1 MTLPTDPSGSASTA
15 PLTGSFIINC
25 PDPSNPSAIAQSRE
39 LEWWRGERDIERYL
53 SEDIPFLA
61 SRVYVRGI
69 WTENGY
75 FQNARKFAIQ
85 FLGIHQDMPQCFL
98 SSGQTDPLEGAN
110 PVLLARTTM
119 EYGQSLLFEPIPMEM
134 LYTAATRPQILV
146 EVDGVPAACKN
157 VNCDYL
163 YIAET
168 SSVDSMSIFGNDI
181 TIQATNLPT
190 DIENVILGDVECGAT
205 TSDGSTITCALSDDP
220 CAGDYTS
227 VQVITTGG
235 QVPVS
240 ATFPAVTV
248 PLTV

>member
-1 MTLPTDPSGSASTA
+1 
-15 PLTGSFIINC
+15 
-25 PDPSNPSAIAQSRE
+25 
-39 LEWWRGERDIERYL
+39 
-53 SEDIPFLA
+53 
-61 SRVYVRGI
+61 
-69 WTENGY
+69 
-75 FQNARKFAIQ
+75 
-85 FLGIHQDMPQCFL
+85 
-98 SSGQTDPLEGAN
+98 
-110 PVLLARTTM
+110 M

-168 SSVDSMSIFGNDI
+168 SSVDSMSISGNDI
-181 TIQATNLPT
+181 TIQGTNLPT

-240 ATFPAVTV
+240 ATFPTVTV
-248 PLTV
+248 PLTVLMVLDNNNLNQEGGNILVIFGSGFA